1 MRALAIHSDAHNDFA
16 DLLNAMHRLRARIFK
31 GRLGWNVD
39 TQGGQETDE
48 FDTLKPT
55 YILAI
60 SSASTVVGCARLL
73 PANGPNMIEALFP
86 DLVQSG
92 AFKPHPAMIESSRF
106 CVDTSVDAGRAGGS
120 LHDATLTMFAAII
133 EWSMANG
140 YREIV
145 TGTDLRIERILNR
158 AGWPLRRVGEPR
170 RIGETTAI
178 AGILPADR
186 ASFERLRPAS
196 YHAVLCPKLRAA

>member
-1 MRALAIHSDAHNDFA
+1 
-16 DLLNAMHRLRARIFK
+16 
-31 GRLGWNVD
+31 
-39 TQGGQETDE
+39 
-48 FDTLKPT
+48 
-55 YILAI
+55 
-60 SSASTVVGCARLL
+60 VVGCARPL
-73 PANGPNMIEALFP
+73 PATGPTMIEALFP
-86 DLVQSG
+86 DLVRSG

-106 CVDTSVDAGRAGGS
+106 CVDTSLDEGRAGGS

-158 AGWPLRRVGEPR
+158 AGWPMRRVGEPR

-178 AGILPADR
+178 AGMLPADR
-186 ASFERLRPAS
+186 ASFERVRPPS
-196 YHAVLCPKLRAA
+196 YRSVLCPKLRAA